1 MPLDQPDGVDPRKQC
16 GLPRPTLGEPRH
28 TEARIDCFEQGMA
41 VPANGVAQQRCPY
54 QRLYKRHRRRGKRI
68 VVTCTGQPY
77 SIDKDKDNRHAGTL
91 SSCMPMGGLYGMA
104 MMNSNV
110 RFIDNSWQKLYTVM
124 ISYATRLAS
133 DFDAGFFVYSR
144 KAGVVAH
151 R

>member
-1 MPLDQPDGVDPRKQC
+1 MSVPSDGVVEQWGTHQFLHKRHC
-16 GLPRPTLGEPRH
+16 GCCKGIIAMGIGEP
-28 TEARIDCFEQGMA
+28 DS
-41 VPANGVAQQRCPY
+41 V
-54 QRLYKRHRRRGKRI
+54 
-68 VVTCTGQPY
+68 
-77 SIDKDKDNRHAGTL
+77 DKDKDNRHAGTL
-91 SSCMPMGGLYGMA
+91 SSSMPLGGLYGMA

-110 RFIDNSWQKLYTVM
+110 RFIDNSWQKLYTDM